1 MSTDFDKVK
10 AAVAIRRYLTDQ
22 GYTIRGNRTQATCR
36 GGKGY
41 NVAIND
47 NGLTWYD
54 HKSGNGGSII
64 DLAMA
69 VEGLD
74 RAAALH
80 ALADRY
86 GVCLDNSKPTKRMI
100 HAPQPLNVS
109 WVKICIFAQ
118 YGNGETQTEEIR
130 LNADEVKCRN
140 ALTKICGSERP
151 IPPDLF
157 AEALALVMKK
167 YHATKG
173 GAR

>member
-10 AAVAIRRYLTDQ
+10 AAVGIRQYLTDN
-22 GYTIRGNRTQATCR
+22 GYTIRGNRTQATWR
-36 GGKGY
+36 GGSGY

-47 NGLTWYD
+47 SKGTWYD
-54 HKSGNGGSII
+54 HKAGQGGSVI

-86 GVCLDNSKPTKRMI
+86 GVMLDETKPSKRRT

-109 WVKICIFAQ
+109 WVKVCIFAQ
-118 YGNGETQTEEIR
+118 YVNGETQTAETR
-130 LNADEVKCRN
+130 LNSEEVRCFN
-140 ALTKICGSERP
+140 AIRRICGTERP
-151 IPPDLF
+151 IPPGLF
-157 AEALALVMKK
+157 DEALALVIRKFNQ
-167 YHATKG
+167 AKG